1 MAVKMSRKRSGL
13 VIYSY
18 LKDNAVTAVKT
29 NVKFRKV
36 LNEICSKVD
45 ERKNGRLDDM
55 KRTQPRSNR
64 RKGLTTRR
72 KASGAPKT
80 KIR

>member
-18 LKDNAVTAVKT
+18 LKDNAVTAVKR

-36 LNEICSKVD
+36 LNEMCSKVD
-45 ERKNGRLDDM
+45 ERKNGRLEDM
-55 KRTQPRSNR
+55 KPNTVGSSR
-64 RKGLTTRR
+64 
-72 KASGAPKT
+72 
-80 KIR
+80 